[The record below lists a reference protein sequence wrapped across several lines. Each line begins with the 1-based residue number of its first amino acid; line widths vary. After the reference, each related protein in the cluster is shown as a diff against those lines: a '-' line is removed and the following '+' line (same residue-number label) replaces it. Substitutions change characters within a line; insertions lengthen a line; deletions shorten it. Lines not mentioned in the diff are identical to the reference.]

1 MKDEINSYSVI
12 WDLPDEP
19 MHSSRFD
26 TLADAEEAAA
36 ILRVYGVKKV
46 IVTPV
51 RAMQHNVTTDEIV
64 DKKEFDAMTF
74 NEALHKT
81 NELLNEGN
89 MDVVKLMI

>member
-1 MKDEINSYSVI
+1 MK
-12 WDLPDEP
+12 
-19 MHSSRFD
+19 
-26 TLADAEEAAA
+26 
-36 ILRVYGVKKV
+36 
-46 IVTPV
+46 
-51 RAMQHNVTTDEIV
+51 DEIV